1 LLYKL
6 PYSCVTI
13 YEKSHMSI
21 TVGTTFC
28 NLSVD
33 FVKWLNPLCE
43 PEMIRLVW
51 KLVSPAEFKMLY
63 VDTKF
68 ILRLVYWIILDLLEF
83 FVNCSPLYFVEYIM
97 APLSTSKKG
106 CWICKCG
113 ILKMDQFGNIV
124 SINWKKL
131 ICFLF

>member
-13 YEKSHMSI
+13 YEKSHMS

-83 FVNCSPLYFVEYIM
+83 FIICSLHFVEYIM
-97 APLSTSKKG
+97 APQVKKG

-113 ILKMDQFGNIV
+113 ILKMDNLE
-124 SINWKKL
+124 N
-131 ICFLF
+131 